1 MTEYIK
7 NQLIKLCNHP
17 EWFNDMLISLDNN
30 PEEPHTAKSEI
41 IAAVNGVYAPD
52 MVFNT
57 IEEIQEYFEYVH
69 LESQEI
75 NNNHLHSEHI
85 RLQIR
90 EILQIPLRDITII
103 DIISLP

>member
-1 MTEYIK
+1 M
-7 NQLIKLCNHP
+7 KLTLTTLVIIEDTSDNCNELNLCYHSFQ
-17 EWFNDMLISLDNN
+17 EDLNR
-30 PEEPHTAKSEI
+30 AKSEI
-41 IAAVNGVYAPD
+41 IAAVNGVYA
-52 MVFNT
+52 FNT

>member
-1 MTEYIK
+1 M
-7 NQLIKLCNHP
+7 KLTITTLVII
-17 EWFNDMLISLDNN
+17 EDTSDNGN
-30 PEEPHTAKSEI
+30 ELNLCYHSFQEDPNRAKSEI

-52 MVFNT
+52 KVFNT

-90 EILQIPLRDITII
+90 EILQIPLSDITII

>member
-1 MTEYIK
+1 MITEELK
-7 NQLIKLCNHP
+7 HTLDSFMKLTLTTLVIIEDTSDNCN
-17 EWFNDMLISLDNN
+17 EMSLCYHSFQEDPNR
-30 PEEPHTAKSEI
+30 AKSEI

-75 NNNHLHSEHI
+75 KFI
-85 RLQIR
+85 QTTTAIK
-90 EILQIPLRDITII
+90 DI
-103 DIISLP
+103 